1 MNKTSADCKD
11 DSALLRDELLHELFE
26 TTADRRP
33 GRTAVQCGESSLTYR
48 ELDEASNRL
57 ARALRARGVG
67 REDRVGLLLPRSE
80 QVYLSM
86 LGILKAGAAYVP
98 IDPETPLERIRF
110 ILKDSG
116 AKCLITRSGLAGAL
130 AESLPLICLDVDAP
144 LLASQSA
151 DRMARTETKAM
162 PENLCYVIYTSG
174 TTGQPKGVQ
183 IEHRQAAHL
192 VRAESQLYGIE
203 PQDRVFQLA
212 SPAFD
217 ASVEEIWMAFFHG
230 ATLVAGTAEMI
241 HSGPEFSTLLERLG
255 VTVLSCVPTF
265 LSMLERDISTLRVLI
280 LGGEVCPAELADRW
294 QRSGRTIWNTYGPT
308 ETTVIATAARLVAGH
323 PVTIGRPIANY
334 GVFLL
339 DEGGRP
345 VPDGADGEICISGP
359 GVSRG
364 YLNRPELQKTK
375 FIETEALTGRALRL
389 YRTGDQARLTPEGD
403 LEYRGRLDDQVKVRG
418 FRVELSEIETALT
431 QVPEVIAAAAA
442 VHQPTQQI
450 AAYVVIR
457 PGYRIDRAR
466 IRQMMIKRLPAYM
479 VPAFLD
485 ELPALPVTT
494 SGKID
499 RPKLPEPQMPMAQE
513 RRARVE
519 PTTEAER
526 TVLEVWQ
533 AVLHRESISLR
544 DNFFLDLGGHSLLAA
559 AAVSKLRQR
568 PGFERLSVGDLYA
581 CPTAGALARLA
592 GEPQETPL
600 ERMEPPFSS
609 VSNFA
614 YRTCA
619 AGQALGVLLVSG
631 LYAWQ
636 WLGAYLTYG
645 YLVVADWPVHRAL
658 WAAFWVLCGITP
670 ATLIF
675 SILLKWL
682 LLGRIR
688 AGRYPLWGWFYWRFW
703 FVRSVV
709 RASPV
714 HYLDGTPFL
723 NLYYRLMGARIG
735 RDVFI
740 GTYSLSTFDLLTVG
754 EGSSIG
760 LNTSVDGASVEGGV
774 LTLAP
779 VTIGRRSWI
788 GNRCALGADTVLEE
802 GSGLDDLSMLP
813 DGSRVPSGELWR
825 GSPAAPAG
833 ALPEQTPRASWN
845 AASWF
850 LQAAGIFLFPL
861 IIVAAV
867 LPGLMA
873 ITHLGHLSEG
883 YSFLLSAPLVAVS
896 FVVFLCVELWFF
908 KRLVIG
914 RLAPGCYPVG
924 GFFYARKWFFD
935 QLMTMSTDV
944 TEALYETLYAAPWL
958 RALGARIGERC
969 EIAAIDLVHPDLLE
983 MDAECMIADLAL
995 IGGSR
1000 VRSGW
1005 LTIGPVR
1012 MGRRVFIGNS
1022 AVVPAGAVLE
1032 DNVLIGLMSLPPP
1045 SDSGPVPKNTSW
1057 FGSPPMALPMRYH
1070 SDQFS
1075 ESQTYRP
1082 PKRLVALRL
1091 FIELF
1096 RIFLPPT
1103 IFVALA
1109 SLIVDTT
1116 DILQDYI
1123 RLREWLLTLPFLYVA
1138 AGVAG
1143 ILITVLIKWM
1153 VVGRYREGERPLW
1166 SSFVW
1171 RNDLVNGVYSNFCEH
1186 FFLGMLRG
1194 TPFISWALRAFGMK
1208 IGRRC
1213 YIDTTWYTEFDLIE
1227 IGDDVTLN
1235 ESANIQTHLFEDRVI
1250 KMGPVRLGDRCSVG
1264 AMATVLYGARMEDGS
1279 SLEDLSLLMKGE
1291 TLSAGTRW
1299 RGIPARRCDG
1309 TFLTALTSKQQ

>member
-1 MNKTSADCKD
+1 VSDGSA
-11 DSALLRDELLHELFE
+11 
-26 TTADRRP
+26 
-33 GRTAVQCGESSLTYR
+33 
-48 ELDEASNRL
+48 
-57 ARALRARGVG
+57 
-67 REDRVGLLLPRSE
+67 
-80 QVYLSM
+80 
-86 LGILKAGAAYVP
+86 
-98 IDPETPLERIRF
+98 
-110 ILKDSG
+110 
-116 AKCLITRSGLAGAL
+116 
-130 AESLPLICLDVDAP
+130 
-144 LLASQSA
+144 
-151 DRMARTETKAM
+151 
-162 PENLCYVIYTSG
+162 
-174 TTGQPKGVQ
+174 
-183 IEHRQAAHL
+183 
-192 VRAESQLYGIE
+192 
-203 PQDRVFQLA
+203 
-212 SPAFD
+212 
-217 ASVEEIWMAFFHG
+217 
-230 ATLVAGTAEMI
+230 
-241 HSGPEFSTLLERLG
+241 
-255 VTVLSCVPTF
+255 
-265 LSMLERDISTLRVLI
+265 
-280 LGGEVCPAELADRW
+280 
-294 QRSGRTIWNTYGPT
+294 
-308 ETTVIATAARLVAGH
+308 
-323 PVTIGRPIANY
+323 
-334 GVFLL
+334 
-339 DEGGRP
+339 
-345 VPDGADGEICISGP
+345 GEICIGGP

-364 YLNRPELQKTK
+364 YRNRPELQKTK
-375 FIETEALTGRALRL
+375 FIVTETLTDHPLRL
-389 YRTGDQARLTPEGD
+389 YRTGDQARLTPEGE
-403 LEYRGRLDDQVKVRG
+403 LEYLGRLDDQVKVRG
-418 FRVELSEIETALT
+418 FRIELSEIEAALT
-431 QVPEVIAAAAA
+431 QVHEVIAAAAA
-442 VHQPTQQI
+442 VHRPTQQI
-450 AAYVVIR
+450 AAYVVVR
-457 PGYRIDRAR
+457 PGYRIDRAALR
-466 IRQMMIKRLPAYM
+466 RQMIDRLPTYM

-485 ELPALPVTT
+485 ELPALPMTT

-499 RPKLPEPQMPMAQE
+499 RQKLPEPNMPMAQE

-519 PTTEAER
+519 PSTEAER
-526 TVLEVWQ
+526 AVLKVWQ
-533 AVLHRESISLR
+533 DILQRKAISLR
-544 DNFFLDLGGHSLLAA
+544 DNFFLDLDGHSLLAA
-559 AAVSKLRQR
+559 AVVSKLREK

-581 CPTAGALARLA
+581 QPTAGGLARLA
-592 GEPQETPL
+592 GKRGE
-600 ERMEPPFSS
+600 SS
-609 VSNFA
+609 QKKTGPSFFRISNLA
-614 YRTCA
+614 YRICA

-631 LYAWQ
+631 LYACQ
-636 WLGAYLTYG
+636 WLGAYLIYG

-709 RASPV
+709 RAAPV
-714 HYLDGTPFL
+714 HYLDGTPLL

-754 EGSSIG
+754 VGSSIG
-760 LNTSVDGASVEGGV
+760 LNTSVDGASVEGGM

-779 VTIGRRSWI
+779 VTIGRRCWV
-788 GNRCALGADTVLEE
+788 GNRCVLGADTVLED

-813 DGSRVPSGELWR
+813 DGARVPSGELWR
-825 GSPAAPAG
+825 GSPAASAG
-833 ALPEQTPRASWN
+833 ALEPETVRAPWN

-850 LQAAGIFLFPL
+850 AHTAGIFLFPI

-883 YSFLLSAPLVAVS
+883 YAFLLTAPLVALS
-896 FVVFLCVELWFF
+896 FVVFLCTELWFF
-908 KRLVIG
+908 KWLVIG
-914 RLAPGCYPVG
+914 RLVPGCYPVG

-958 RALGARIGERC
+958 RTLGARIGARC
-969 EIAAIDLVHPDLLE
+969 EIAAIDLVHPDLLD

-995 IGGSR
+995 IGGPR

-1005 LTIGPVR
+1005 LTIGLTR

-1022 AVVPAGAVLE
+1022 AVVPAGSVLE
-1032 DNVLIGLMSLPPP
+1032 DNVLIGLMSLPPKL
-1045 SDSGPVPKNTSW
+1045 DSESVPKNTSW

-1143 ILITVLIKWM
+1143 ILITVLIKWL
-1153 VVGRYREGERPLW
+1153 VVGRYREGEQPLW

-1213 YIDTTWYTEFDLIE
+1213 YIDSTWYTEFDLIA

-1250 KMGPVRLGDRCSVG
+1250 KMGSVRLGDRCSVG
-1264 AMATVLYGARMEDGS
+1264 AMATVLYSTQMEDGAC
-1279 SLEDLSLLMKGE
+1279 LEDLSLLMKGE
-1291 TLSAGTRW
+1291 TLRSGTRW
-1299 RGIPARRCDG
+1299 HGIPARRCHI
-1309 TFLTALTSKQQ
+1309 